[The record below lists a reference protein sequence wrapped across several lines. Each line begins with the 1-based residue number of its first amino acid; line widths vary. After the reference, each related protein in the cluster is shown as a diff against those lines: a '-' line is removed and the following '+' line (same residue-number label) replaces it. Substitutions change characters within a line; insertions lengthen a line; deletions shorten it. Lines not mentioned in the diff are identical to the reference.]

1 MNWGT
6 RAQFYKEFLN
16 TFRKGGWGEEGK
28 MVYETLPQEGRT
40 KIKDI
45 IRAMSEDKVK
55 HATRNPL
62 ITDPLI
68 DSVSQSSKSDI
79 LGYAS
84 YNVDKDAIK
93 LPPFVLKYPE
103 TIPHELRHAQVFRG
117 AKLKGRPYISE
128 MGDDFDPIYAS
139 FNPLKGEYENIGK
152 KSIWDYIYKNTSNP
166 LEVDAMLSEK
176 ATKVLAEGIGNARKI
191 KKSGSAATP
200 KQWTKSKSQLS
211 SLGGQEDIFNRVWE
225 TVPDKI
231 KSHYLETAGIAGL
244 GFMSAP
250 KLQGEEEEV

>member
-1 MNWGT
+1 MKWGT
-6 RAQFYKEFLN
+6 RAQFYKEFMN
-16 TFRKGGWGEEGK
+16 SFRKGGWGEEGK
-28 MVYETLPQEGRT
+28 LAYEVLPQEQRT
-40 KIKDI
+40 KVKDI
-45 IRAMSEDKVK
+45 IRAMSEEKVE
-55 HATRNPL
+55 HATKNPL
-62 ITDPLI
+62 ITAPNI
-68 DSVSQSSKSDI
+68 DTASTEMARDI
-79 LGYAS
+79 KGYAS
-84 YNVDKDAIK
+84 YSIDSDAVK
-93 LPPFVLKYPE
+93 LPPFVLNYPE
-103 TIPHELRHAQVFRG
+103 TIAHELRHAQVMRS
-117 AKLKGRPYISE
+117 AKLKNRPYISLT
-128 MGDDFDPIYAS
+128 GDDFDPIYAS

-225 TVPDKI
+225 GLPDVVK
-231 KSHYLETAGIAGL
+231 KHYLETAGIAGL